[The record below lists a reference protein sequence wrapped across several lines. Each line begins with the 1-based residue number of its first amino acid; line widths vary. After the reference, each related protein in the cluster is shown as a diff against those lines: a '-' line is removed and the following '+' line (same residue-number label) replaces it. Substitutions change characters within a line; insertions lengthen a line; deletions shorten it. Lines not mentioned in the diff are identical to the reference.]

1 MNYILRRNRV
11 HHRARGVIPGCLPP
25 NTLSAMIAD
34 RELGIKPGLNPL
46 QVHRDFCD
54 GQYALGRSYEDY
66 NPTLRD

>member
-1 MNYILRRNRV
+1 MHMVLRNRV
-11 HHRARGVIPGCLPP
+11 HHRERGTIPGIIPA
-25 NTLSAMIAD
+25 NTMSAVIAD

-54 GQYALGRSYEDY
+54 GQYALGRSYVDY